1 IIFFS
6 AFNVGGTV
14 IIAQFVGKN
23 DIKNAHNAMK
33 QTISVC
39 VLLST
44 AMMFVC
50 VFFGRELLTLL
61 YGTLE
66 PAVMTNATDYL

>member
-1 IIFFS
+1 MNSAMVSSIGEAAVSGVSLANSIGNILIIFFS

-44 AMMFVC
+44 A
-50 VFFGRELLTLL
+50 
-61 YGTLE
+61 
-66 PAVMTNATDYL
+66 